1 MRCGGISPRIAQGF
15 ETGALLGD
23 RAQQVEEIAGRAC
36 QPVKPGDNKYIA
48 FNEYAP
54 IRRANCLRSDR
65 APLIFSWK
73 ILVHFAALSSAQLR
87 GERLPVCAYPRV
99 PVDRH
104 NRSHNNMHN
113 KVALVR

>member
-73 ILVHFAALSSAQLR
+73 ILVHFWLSVPPNCAARDCPSVLTR
-87 GERLPVCAYPRV
+87 AYP
-99 PVDRH
+99 
-104 NRSHNNMHN
+104 
-113 KVALVR
+113 

>member
-1 MRCGGISPRIAQGF
+1 MVSFGLRPRITPLAFARSRPSPVRVLINSRSNSARPANTGHQAAMRCGG
-15 ETGALLGD
+15 GALLGD

-48 FNEYAP
+48 FSSTP

-73 ILVHFAALSSAQLR
+73 ILVHLAAL
-87 GERLPVCAYPRV
+87 
-99 PVDRH
+99 
-104 NRSHNNMHN
+104 
-113 KVALVR
+113 